1 MPDNPFDLI
10 AERYD
15 RWYDEEGR
23 EAFAIELTALRR
35 VVAELPHPWLEVG
48 VGTGRFAQALG
59 IPLGVDPSAAMLKL
73 AQARGIR
80 TVPGVAERLPFADG
94 EFGSVF
100 LLTTWE
106 FLSEPGRAL
115 VEIRRIL
122 KPGGMLVNAYLDK
135 AGKWAKLYIRK
146 AAAGHPLFSQA
157 RFYDYDEVVQIIRE
171 SGFHI
176 VRTIS
181 ALFSGPDE
189 DTTGDEPKDGFHPG
203 ASFVVIVSCKPGG
216 LNSN

>member
-1 MPDNPFDLI
+1 MPDSPFNGY
-10 AERYD
+10 AESYD
-15 RWYDEEGR
+15 TWYDKPPGR
-23 EAFAIELTALRR
+23 EAFAVELAALRR

-59 IPLGVDPSAAMLKL
+59 IPLGVDPSAAMLRL

-80 TVPGVAERLPFADG
+80 TVQAVAESLPFPDG
-94 EFGSVF
+94 EFGTVF

-115 VEIRRIL
+115 LEIRRVL

-135 AGKWAKLYIRK
+135 GGKWAKLYLRK
-146 AAAGHPLFSQA
+146 AEAGHPLFSRA
-157 RFYDYDEVVQIIRE
+157 RFYDYEEVVRLTRE
-171 SGFHI
+171 SGFDI
-176 VRTIS
+176 LRTVS

-189 DTTGDEPKDGFHPG
+189 DTTGDEPRDGFHPG
-203 ASFVVIVSCKPGG
+203 ASFVVIVSRNGQKTV
-216 LNSN
+216 